1 MVAEIRIK
9 NRLDKPIMV
18 IVVVEKIMVKPE
30 IKPNTEQIID
40 CEEGEEIIRIYIDK
54 AINDEETS

>member
-1 MVAEIRIK
+1 MVAEIRVK

-18 IVVVEKIMVKPE
+18 TIVVEKIMVKPE

-40 CEEGEEIIRIYIDK
+40 CREGDEIVQIYISKVVDV
-54 AINDEETS
+54 NE

>member
-9 NRLDKPIMV
+9 NRLDEPIMV
-18 IVVVEKIMVKPE
+18 TIVVEKIIVKPE

-40 CEEGEEIIRIYIDK
+40 CGEGEEIIRIYISK
-54 AINDEETS
+54 AGAEND